1 MLEKYQERSLPI
13 LFKNIKYSIMKYYL
27 VYRNKKGQLTF
38 KFSAEVVYSFWA
50 NSQQFA
56 DKQLKR
62 YKQLEKNPDQDGI

>member
-1 MLEKYQERSLPI
+1 
-13 LFKNIKYSIMKYYL
+13 MKYYL

-38 KFSAEVVYSFWA
+38 KFSAKVVYSFWA

>member
-1 MLEKYQERSLPI
+1 
-13 LFKNIKYSIMKYYL
+13 MKYYL

-50 NSQQFA
+50 NSQEIA

-62 YKQLEKNPDQDGI
+62 YKKLEKNQEQDGI